1 MYLMAVSLHAARSLS
16 SSVWSCLACP
26 PHLCL
31 RSTVLPLIHL
41 HLPPLVWIS
50 DRLSLLLPTEFPAL
64 SVCGR
69 QLGLVAAA
77 IYTGEEKKNKQMGR
91 CSLSFSGS
99 SLFFFFVA
107 WPLSLLGLFYIFSL
121 SVSLVHLNFGA
132 FSAKVWVLLQF
143 FKFSKAK
150 FSLNK
155 PQTWL
160 PTGRNSPFIYLVR
173 GPDNTLS

>member
-16 SSVWSCLACP
+16 SSVWSCLARP

-99 SLFFFFVA
+99 SLFFF
-107 WPLSLLGLFYIFSL
+107 LLLGLCHFLVFSTSSL
-121 SVSLVHLNFGA
+121 SVSLVHLNLGA

-160 PTGRNSPFIYLVR
+160 PTGRNSPFIHLVR